1 MQKGRL
7 NMKKWLLVGIT
18 ALTASA
24 ASSVVVAEA
33 KQDFTLVNKT
43 GYTIDQV
50 YVSPNATDNWLDD
63 VLGQDVLEDGQKA
76 NIKFHS
82 ANEICKYDLKVIYDD
97 KEEVEWTDINL
108 CEEEKITIHW
118 NKKSGESS
126 ATFD

>member
-1 MQKGRL
+1 
-7 NMKKWLLVGIT
+7 MKKWFLVGI
-18 ALTASA
+18 AAIAASA

-50 YVSPNATDNWLDD
+50 YVSPSSANNWLDD
-63 VLGQDVLEDGQKA
+63 VLGQDTLGDGENAK
-76 NIKFHS
+76 IKFHS
-82 ANEICKYDLKVIYDD
+82 SNDICKYDLKVIYDD
-97 KEEVEWTDINL
+97 KEEVEWSDINL

-118 NKKSGESS
+118 NKKSGETS

>member
-1 MQKGRL
+1 MKQGTFAI
-7 NMKKWLLVGIT
+7 KKWLLVGIT

-24 ASSVVVAEA
+24 ASTVVVAEA

-50 YVSPNATDNWLDD
+50 YVSPSAANDWLDD

-82 ANEICKYDLKVIYDD
+82 SNDICKYDLKVIYDD
-97 KEEVEWTDINL
+97 KEEVEWADINL

-118 NKKSGESS
+118 NKKSGETS

>member
-1 MQKGRL
+1 
-7 NMKKWLLVGIT
+7 MKKWFLVGMAAI
-18 ALTASA
+18 AASA
-24 ASSVVVAEA
+24 ASSAVVAEA

-43 GYTIDQV
+43 GYSIDEV
-50 YVSPNATDNWLDD
+50 YVSPTAANNWLDD
-63 VLGQDVLEDGQKA
+63 VLGQDVLGDGESA

-82 ANEICKYDLKVIYDD
+82 ANEICKYDLKVIYED

-118 NKKSGESS
+118 NRKSGESS

>member
-1 MQKGRL
+1 
-7 NMKKWLLVGIT
+7 MKKWFLVGVTVI
-18 ALTASA
+18 AASA
-24 ASSVVVAEA
+24 ASSVALAEA

-43 GYTIDQV
+43 GYTIDEV
-50 YVSPNATDNWLDD
+50 YVSPHSAGDWLND
-63 VLGQDVLEDGQKA
+63 VLGQDVLGDGENAK
-76 NIKFHS
+76 IKFHS
-82 ANEICKYDLKVIYDD
+82 SNEICKYDLKVIYDD

>member
-1 MQKGRL
+1 
-7 NMKKWLLVGIT
+7 MKKWFLVGI
-18 ALTASA
+18 AAIAASA

-50 YVSPNATDNWLDD
+50 FVSPSAANNWLDD
-63 VLGQDVLEDGQKA
+63 VLGQDVLGDGENAK
-76 NIKFHS
+76 IKFQS
-82 ANEICKYDLKVIYDD
+82 SNDICKYDLKVIYDD
-97 KEEVEWTDINL
+97 KEEVEWSDINL

-118 NKKSGESS
+118 NKKSGETS

>member
-1 MQKGRL
+1 
-7 NMKKWLLVGIT
+7 MKKWLLVGIT
-18 ALTASA
+18 ALTVSA
-24 ASSVVVAEA
+24 VSSVVLAEA

-50 YVSPNATDNWLDD
+50 YVSPHSANDWLDD
-63 VLGQDVLEDGQKA
+63 VLGQEVLGDGENAK
-76 NIKFHS
+76 IKFHS
-82 ANEICKYDLKVIYDD
+82 KNEICNYDLKVIYDD
-97 KEEVEWTDINL
+97 KEEVEWDSINL